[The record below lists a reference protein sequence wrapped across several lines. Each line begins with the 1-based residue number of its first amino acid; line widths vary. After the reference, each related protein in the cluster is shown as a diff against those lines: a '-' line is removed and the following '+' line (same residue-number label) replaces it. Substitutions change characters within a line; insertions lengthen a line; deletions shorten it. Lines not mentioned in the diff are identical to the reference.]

1 MINALVTGGGGYKG
15 TLLVKR
21 LLELRHKVTLL
32 DNFMYG
38 FDSVLHLAREE
49 HLQILS
55 LDVRNI
61 QARDLKCFDIVFHL
75 AGISGYPA
83 CEANPHSAEKINVE
97 ATQRLANCLSTG
109 QVLVYASTTSFYGCV
124 PSACDE
130 TSRVQ
135 PVSTYGITKY
145 EAEKICQERKNS
157 ISLRFATLFGVSPKM
172 RVDLLV
178 NDFVYK
184 AVNERSI
191 VLFDARSSRTFLHVS
206 DAISA
211 YILALNNVERMCGQV
226 YNVGDDRLNFTK
238 QQIAEAIREHVNFEI
253 VNSRLPDMDVR
264 DFKVS
269 FDKIKSLGF
278 SVNHS
283 LDDGIRE
290 LLKLYHFYKPHLNYR
305 VI

>member
-1 MINALVTGGGGYKG
+1 MIHALVTGGAGYKG
-15 TLLVKR
+15 TMLVKQ
-21 LLELRHKVTLL
+21 LLELRHKVTLV

-49 HLQILS
+49 HLQILP

-61 QARDLKCFDIVFHL
+61 QTRDLKSIDIVFHL

-97 ATQRLANCLSTG
+97 ATRRLVNCLG
-109 QVLVYASTTSFYGCV
+109 ACQVLVYASTTSFYGCSG
-124 PSACDE
+124 SACDE
-130 TSRVQ
+130 TSPIR
-135 PVSTYGITKY
+135 PVSTYGVTKY

-157 ISLRFATLFGVSPKM
+157 ISLRFATLFGVSSRM

-184 AVNERSI
+184 ALNERSI
-191 VLFDARSSRTFLHVS
+191 ILFDARSSRTFLHVR

-211 YILALNNVERMCGQV
+211 YIFALNNVSRMCGQV

-253 VNSRLPDMDVR
+253 VNSRLPDTDVR
-264 DFKVS
+264 DFKAS
-269 FDKIKSLGF
+269 FEKIKSLGF
-278 SVNHS
+278 SAIHS
-283 LDDGIRE
+283 LGDGIRE
-290 LLKLYHFYKPHLNYR
+290 LLKLYQFYKPHLNYR